1 MRDGLQHD
9 VLELGTDDT
18 GPGLSHAAA
27 ATELCSAE
35 QARLPGSA
43 AEDQPWNERVAEL
56 AALEILAQVRVDRA
70 PTCADL
76 GGSLGDQASAVLWK
90 QDEAVRILDKGGDGA
105 PALFDYVAFGVG
117 QVGRGPRTGGQRV
130 GPAQQQETGSHMG
143 CELFQSHPLG
153 LGCPVGRFD
162 VAEHACS
169 RRHVQDAQVAAQLR
183 IRVGL
188 GILNPFVD
196 VVGSGAEGCRHHST
210 PSGIGAACATVRV
223 RASSSQSV
231 RTRSNNGTVQR
242 LRASM

>member
-1 MRDGLQHD
+1 MACSMTSLSWGPTTPA
-9 VLELGTDDT
+9 LGSPT
-18 GPGLSHAAA
+18 L
-27 ATELCSAE
+27 
-35 QARLPGSA
+35 RLRPSFVPLNRRGFPDPPQKTSL
-43 AEDQPWNERVAEL
+43 WNERVAEL

-105 PALFDYVAFGVG
+105 PALFDYVRVRRRS
-117 QVGRGPRTGGQRV
+117 GRPW
-130 GPAQQQETGSHMG
+130 PAHRRSNGS
-143 CELFQSHPLG
+143 G
-153 LGCPVGRFD
+153 LRSSRRPAPTWDANSSRAIHWVWGCPVGRFD

-196 VVGSGAEGCRHHST
+196 VVGVWR
-210 PSGIGAACATVRV
+210 
-223 RASSSQSV
+223 
-231 RTRSNNGTVQR
+231 
-242 LRASM
+242 